1 MTPADDHLLAPP
13 APVPAPQNAPKPP
26 PPARDT
32 HKLMVLL
39 LFAVTLAFATILAP
53 FLSPILWGLIIA
65 LVFAPVFRRA
75 LRWTD
80 QRRNLAALFTL
91 AGVVVLV
98 VLPLSLLGLSLAR
111 EATGVYGRL
120 QSGEWNPGGY
130 LHRVFEALP
139 SWVGSLLDR
148 FGLTSFDTV
157 LKRINASISQGV
169 ESVGMVAVD
178 VGQNMANFTAKLFI
192 TLYLAF
198 FMIRDGDAMAR
209 TLRDALPLP
218 LAHKQALFQTFAT
231 VLRATV
237 KGHLVVA
244 VVQGALG
251 GLAFWSL
258 GIQASLLWA
267 VLMALLSL
275 LPVVG
280 SGLVWLPMAL
290 FLLVS
295 GALWQ
300 GLALLA
306 YGVLVIGLVDNLL
319 RPLLVGRDT
328 RLPDYLVMLS
338 TLGGLATFGVN
349 GLVLGPAIA
358 ALFVAVWKIDMADRL
373 RR

>member
-1 MTPADDHLLAPP
+1 MLLP
-13 APVPAPQNAPKPP
+13 
-26 PPARDT
+26 
-32 HKLMVLL
+32 LL
-39 LFAVTLAFATILAP
+39 LTVVTLAFATILSP
-53 FLSPILWGLIIA
+53 FLSPMLWGLIVA
-65 LVFAPVFRRA
+65 LVFAPVFRHA
-75 LRWTD
+75 LRWTGE
-80 QRRNLAALFTL
+80 RRTLAALLTL
-91 AGVVVLV
+91 AGVVLLV
-98 VLPLSLLGLSLAR
+98 VLPMTLLGLSLAR
-111 EATGVYGRL
+111 EATGAYERL
-120 QSGEWNPGGY
+120 QSGEWNPAGY
-130 LHRVFEALP
+130 LHRLFDALP
-139 SWVGSLLDR
+139 GWVGNLLDR
-148 FGLTSFDTV
+148 FGLTSFNTILRRV
-157 LKRINASISQGV
+157 NASISQGV
-169 ESVGMVAVD
+169 QSVGVVAMD

-198 FMIRDGDAMAR
+198 FMIRDGNAMAR

-290 FLLVS
+290 FLLGN

-300 GLALLA
+300 GLALMA

-328 RLPDYLVMLS
+328 RLPDYLVMLA

-358 ALFVAVWKIDMADRL
+358 ALFVAVWKIDMAARL

>member
-1 MTPADDHLLAPP
+1 M
-13 APVPAPQNAPKPP
+13 
-26 PPARDT
+26 
-32 HKLMVLL
+32 MLL
-39 LFAVTLAFATILAP
+39 LLVGVSLAFATILSP
-53 FLSPILWGLIIA
+53 FLTPLLWGLIIA
-65 LVFAPVFRRA
+65 LVFAPVFRCT
-75 LRWTD
+75 LRWTGE
-80 QRRNLAALFTL
+80 RRTLAALLTL

-98 VLPLSLLGLSLAR
+98 VLPLSLLGLALLR
-111 EATGVYGRL
+111 EATGVFERL
-120 QSGEWNPGGY
+120 QSGEWNPGAY
-130 LHRVFEALP
+130 LHRLFDALP
-139 SWVGSLLDR
+139 DWVGALLDR
-148 FGLTSFDTV
+148 FGLTSFNTV
-157 LKRINASISQGV
+157 LRRINASISQGLQ
-169 ESVGMVAVD
+169 SVGLVAVD
-178 VGQNMANFTAKLFI
+178 VGQEMANFLAKLFI

-198 FMIRDGDAMAR
+198 FMVRDGDAIAR

-218 LAHKQALFQTFAT
+218 LVHKRELFRTFAT

-251 GLAFWSL
+251 GLAFWAL

-290 FLLVS
+290 YLLAS
-295 GALWQ
+295 SALWQ
-300 GLALLA
+300 GLALIA
-306 YGVLVIGLVDNLL
+306 FGVLVIGLADNLL

-328 RLPDYLVMLS
+328 RLPDYLVMVA

-358 ALFVAVWKIDMADRL
+358 ALFVAAWKIDMSTRE
-373 RR
+373 RS